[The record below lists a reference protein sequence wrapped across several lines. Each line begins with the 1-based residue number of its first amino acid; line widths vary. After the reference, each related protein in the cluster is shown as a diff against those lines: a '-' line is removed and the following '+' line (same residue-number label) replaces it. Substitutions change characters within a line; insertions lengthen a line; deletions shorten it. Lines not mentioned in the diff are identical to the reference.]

1 MPTLRYFA
9 YGRNMA
15 ASAMALACPGHRYL
29 GPAQLR
35 DHRLA
40 FTRRSLRTGTGVADA
55 IEAAGEHVWGALYE
69 LQEADLAALDEKE
82 GNGWAYERRSVR
94 VAVGAGA
101 ELLEAFAYRV
111 IEPDGAHIQ
120 PSPEYREA
128 LLTGARERG
137 LPSGYVKALAALAAF
152 ADSRL

>member
-1 MPTLRYFA
+1 MPPLRYFA

-15 ASAMALACPGHRYL
+15 ASAMELACPGHRYI

-69 LQEADLAALDEKE
+69 LREDDVSALDEKE
-82 GNGWAYERRSVR
+82 GNGWAYERRCVR
-94 VAVGAGA
+94 VAGGVGPD
-101 ELLEAFAYRV
+101 LLDALVYTV
-111 IEPDGAHIQ
+111 IEPDGPHIQ
-120 PSPEYREA
+120 PSPEYRDA

-137 LPSGYVKALAALAAF
+137 LPSEYVKALAALASS
-152 ADSRL
+152 ADSRI

>member
-1 MPTLRYFA
+1 MPPLRYFA

-15 ASAMALACPGHRYL
+15 ASAMELACPDHRYI

-40 FTRRSLRTGTGVADA
+40 FTRRSRRTRTGVADVL
-55 IEAAGEHVWGALYE
+55 EAAGEHVWGALYE
-69 LQEADLAALDEKE
+69 LQEGDVSALDEKE
-82 GNGWAYERRSVR
+82 GNGWAYERHSVR
-94 VAVGAGA
+94 VAVGGA
-101 ELLEAFAYRV
+101 SELLEALVYMV

-120 PSPEYREA
+120 PSPEYRDA

-137 LPSGYVKALAALAAF
+137 LPSEYVKALAALSARA
-152 ADSRL
+152 